1 MTSNNQP
8 EHRYR
13 YHRASGKPRSLRTK
27 VSQHIAALSVVFVYF
42 LLSVWKESGAGGTT
56 SDWSVVLYLLFAALL
71 YGATYA
77 MYPMLRRA
85 WVDSKK

>member
-1 MTSNNQP
+1 MNNAEQSYRR
-8 EHRYR
+8 HRPN
-13 YHRASGKPRSLRTK
+13 GQPRSLRTK
-27 VSQHIAALSVVFVYF
+27 VSQHIAAISVIFVYF

-56 SDWSVVLYLLFAALL
+56 SDWSVLIYLLIGVML
-71 YGATYA
+71 YWLTYA